1 MDARIDPGRLR
12 YYRTNLRR
20 WFRAYGRDLP
30 WRRTRDPYR
39 ILVSEI
45 MLHQT
50 QAPRVAQ
57 VYPEFLER
65 FPTIDAVAAARL
77 REVKRLTDPLGYK
90 IRGRWIKQIADEVV
104 KYRAG
109 EFPATVEDLMELPGV
124 GRYTAG
130 AVMTFAHGVPAPI
143 LDTNGARVLG
153 RWFAGALPPNDS
165 AAQRRRRLW
174 ALAAAILPRDDGWS
188 INQGLMDFGAQI
200 CTARHPACDEC
211 VMRHRCHYVRADG
224 GRAER
229 QVVPWIAAGP
239 APTAKGSG
247 AGSAPRRRGRARS

>member
-1 MDARIDPGRLR
+1 MHARIDPGRLR
-12 YYRTNLRR
+12 YYRTHLRR
-20 WFRAYGRDLP
+20 WFHAHGRDLP
-30 WRRTRDPYR
+30 WRRTRDPYQ

-77 REVKRLTDPLGYK
+77 HEVKRLTDPLGYK

-104 KYRAG
+104 NYRAG
-109 EFPATVEDLMELPGV
+109 EFPATVEDLMALPGV

-130 AVMTFAHGVPAPI
+130 AVMTFAHGVPTPI
-143 LDTNGARVLG
+143 LDTNVARVLE
-153 RWFAGALPPNDS
+153 RWFAGSLPPGDPP
-165 AAQRRRRLW
+165 AQRRRRLW

-188 INQGLMDFGAQI
+188 INQGIMDFGAQI
-200 CTARHPACDEC
+200 CTARRPACDGC
-211 VMRHRCHYVRADG
+211 VMRRRCHYIRADG

-229 QVVPWIAAGP
+229 QVVRWISAGA
-239 APTAKGSG
+239 APTTRGSG